1 MLHYQQQP
9 ELLLQARMDP
19 CCHVVHAT
27 CRPYHQATFPSVLI
41 GVTPVWSF
49 LSARSSLPFS
59 DLWNQQDIFSA
70 ARWIVSVNPRDVC
83 VGKFQSVSSFIQT
96 SCHQCCSLAIFSPL
110 YTTSSVSWFHRNVWW
125 KLWTPLLNTSLIW
138 RNTTEQKSSH
148 LELNLI
154 NTVTISPYWHQVV
167 LTQFVSVGSA
177 RVSHQ
182 EAL

>member
-1 MLHYQQQP
+1 MLS
-9 ELLLQARMDP
+9 
-19 CCHVVHAT
+19 CCSCNMQTLPPGNVSQ
-27 CRPYHQATFPSVLI
+27 CPDRRD
-41 GVTPVWSF
+41 PVWSF

-83 VGKFQSVSSFIQT
+83 VGKSQSVSSFIQT

-110 YTTSSVSWFHRNVWW
+110 YTTSSVLWFHRNVWW

-167 LTQFVSVGSA
+167 LTQFVSRISQSQPPGGA
-177 RVSHQ
+177 IMQR
-182 EAL
+182 

>member
-1 MLHYQQQP
+1 MLS
-9 ELLLQARMDP
+9 
-19 CCHVVHAT
+19 CCSCNMQTLPPGNVSQ
-27 CRPYHQATFPSVLI
+27 CPDRRD
-41 GVTPVWSF
+41 PVWSF

-83 VGKFQSVSSFIQT
+83 VGKSHSVSSFIQT